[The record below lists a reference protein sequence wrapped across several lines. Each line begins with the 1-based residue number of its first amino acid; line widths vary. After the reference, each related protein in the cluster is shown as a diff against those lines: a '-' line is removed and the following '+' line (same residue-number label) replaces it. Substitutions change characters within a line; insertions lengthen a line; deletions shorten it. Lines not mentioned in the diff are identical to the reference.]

1 MGGSRKIASN
11 QKILLAEISEIVL
24 PVKNVI
30 APMHLTAITV
40 ITHHTQVNFEIY
52 SNVDYLKFIKF
63 QYTAHLLTNAL
74 VRTSHLLNSAP
85 Q

>member
-11 QKILLAEISEIVL
+11 QKILLAEISEFVL

-30 APMHLTAITV
+30 APMHLTAIT
-40 ITHHTQVNFEIY
+40 HHTQVNFEIY
-52 SNVDYLKFIKF
+52 LNVDYLKFIKF